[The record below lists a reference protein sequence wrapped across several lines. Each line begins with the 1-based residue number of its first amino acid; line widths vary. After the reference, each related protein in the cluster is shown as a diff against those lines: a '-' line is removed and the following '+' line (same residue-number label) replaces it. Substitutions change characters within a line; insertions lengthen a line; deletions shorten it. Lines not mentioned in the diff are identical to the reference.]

1 MDVTL
6 AIGHAGERA
15 GEEFEGALARLLG
28 CVHLAD
34 VENME
39 QTAREGDD
47 EAVADS
53 IHEVYAFWERVRGLL
68 LRGGGTGVP
77 ETDRAIP
84 GPGNDG
90 VCKERDEGRKR
101 KTSEVTGKTGGR
113 GQRTR

>member
-28 CVHLAD
+28 RVHLAD

-39 QTAREGDD
+39 QPAREGDD

-53 IHEVYAFWERVRGLL
+53 IHGVDAFWERMRGLL

-84 GPGNDG
+84 GPSNDG
-90 VCKERDEGRKR
+90 VYKEGGEGEKGNR
-101 KTSEVTGKTGGR
+101 
-113 GQRTR
+113 QN